1 MSVLLMLINMDIVTY
16 IIIVISIL
24 LIILI
29 AIFFAF
35 SLKMFNLIFK
45 INPNRNIHEL
55 TSPDKKQVLKYDK
68 YFLNNPNFELWELKI
83 NKSTNFYAHF
93 LKNNSHKYFVCLH
106 GYKGTYKEVSLH
118 AKYMY
123 DNGFNILM
131 IEQRAHNLSKA
142 KYTSFG
148 YYESFDL
155 QKWINKIIEYD
166 PLSKIAVFGFSM
178 GAATS
183 LNIASFNLPKNVKC
197 LIADS
202 AYSSTKEILK
212 YSISKKF
219 HSSIA
224 IHFIYFSILFQCFLH
239 KIPISK
245 IYPKKSLKSSKLP
258 VLLIHGTIDKIVPFY
273 MLDENYNSINEN
285 IFKSKLI
292 LQNAYHGMGIIVS
305 DKKYKEFLISFI
317 NKFIY

>member
-1 MSVLLMLINMDIVTY
+1 MDKIFSDYLET
-16 IIIVISIL
+16 IDAVIEKGPYKDTWESLCRYEIPKWFRQAKL
-24 LIILI
+24 G
-29 AIFFAF
+29 IF
-35 SLKMFNLIFK
+35 
-45 INPNRNIHEL
+45 IH
-55 TSPDKKQVLKYDK
+55 
-68 YFLNNPNFELWELKI
+68 WGI
-83 NKSTNFYAHF
+83 YAVPAYHEW
-93 LKNNSHKYFVCLH
+93 Y
-106 GYKGTYKEVSLH
+106 

-178 GAATS
+178 GAATC

-305 DKKYKEFLISFI
+305 EKKYKEFLISFI